1 MIRVKKWDIFIMK
14 KVTKKTSLLLK
25 ASKYKCMSA
34 YVSQLE
40 DIVMDDRH
48 LKCFHSKDLIFNAF

>member
-1 MIRVKKWDIFIMK
+1 MIGAKEN
-14 KVTKKTSLLLK
+14 
-25 ASKYKCMSA
+25 KYSYIHMSA

-48 LKCFHSKDLIFNAF
+48 LKCFHSKDLIFI